1 MMNEKKDGK
10 LNINYGDIQ
19 QAEDSFAGYAVP
31 SDAVD
36 TAEMLTDEE
45 IEAVEKMYLDTL
57 DAEVPDIWSRIEA
70 GVKKEA
76 QFQSASDTAEG
87 HVISLAEKRKKK
99 KMWFT
104 VIGAAAAVLLVLIP
118 AAMFGG
124 TRNSGR
130 DGDSN
135 MRNRKTYSLSGDGS
149 AVIAGSMSDNHD
161 SKNEA
166 AMELDGESYAGDD
179 ENSKADHATEAAEY
193 AAGGSEVREEYQVNG
208 EGYIYKENDLLIFET
223 VTGSRFVIANSD
235 VFGEDILREA
245 EDGKKVSV
253 TIRGNFENS
262 DESSGKI
269 VISGYDK

>member
-10 LNINYGDIQ
+10 LNINYGDIK

-149 AVIAGSMSDNHD
+149 AVIAGGMSDNHD

-193 AAGGSEVREEYQVNG
+193 AAGGNEVREEYQVNG

-223 VTGSRFVIANSD
+223 LTDSKYVVANSE
-235 VFGEDILREA
+235 VFDEDILREA

-253 TIRGNFENS
+253 TIRGNFENG

-269 VISGYDK
+269 VVSGYDK